1 MEAETMIR
9 LAKNFCNVSFYDK
22 DESKSHDAV
31 VIDEGLQPWDFYAT
45 VADNDQGVWKAL
57 RLYRLWLTAVL
68 RHGNADQHIPDTIS
82 RRRLANF
89 WILLGLF
96 YCKRKV
102 EGGLH
107 AQGTE
112 LLTTLECYQHTSG
125 NADNTKTFIDML
137 SSVTSEVKG
146 AQLLDVGDKVMHK
159 FSPSKH
165 IIFTPEIDD
174 VHFRRIVERDV
185 GMVTVRAMMSKLA
198 YGKSVYR
205 TPKPIVI
212 KMTAM
217 SAPLDFL
224 RHTPPRCTYCLLK
237 QAAMCARYIP
247 DASML
252 CRRRAT
258 FIVDD
263 IIWRSATQNT
273 SST

>member
-68 RHGNADQHIPDTIS
+68 RHGSADQHIPDTIS

-174 VHFRRIVERDV
+174 VHFRRIVERDDVEAGIRKV
-185 GMVTVRAMMSKLA
+185 GVSHSKTNRDQNDRNVRATGL
-198 YGKSVYR
+198 
-205 TPKPIVI
+205 
-212 KMTAM
+212 
-217 SAPLDFL
+217 
-224 RHTPPRCTYCLLK
+224 
-237 QAAMCARYIP
+237 
-247 DASML
+247 
-252 CRRRAT
+252 
-258 FIVDD
+258 
-263 IIWRSATQNT
+263 SATHPT
-273 SST
+273 PLHVLSSKTGRNVRTLHP